1 MNKRDKR
8 LISMFIDYSLLAIA
22 IVAGVFI
29 IGIHVVQKNYYLF
42 LFIAAIICSFKDVFG
57 QSVGHRLLQLKLIDR
72 STEKAPAIWKR
83 FVRNLTLFIWP
94 VEVAAVFLRKDNRR
108 LSDVLLNTDVITL
121 E

>member
-57 QSVGHRLLQLKLIDR
+57 QSGEQRELMHYYRLAAEELAEDIEKYLK
-72 STEKAPAIWKR
+72 K
-83 FVRNLTLFIWP
+83 
-94 VEVAAVFLRKDNRR
+94 
-108 LSDVLLNTDVITL
+108 
-121 E
+121 